1 LIIEQLSNGLEI
13 VLKENHFS
21 KVVSI
26 QCWIKAGSLNE
37 TPEERG
43 MAHVVE
49 HMLFKGTP
57 TRGMGEIGAIVEA
70 CGGEINAYTTFERT
84 VYYMNLISKHVE
96 LGVELLADA
105 VFHSIFDS
113 EELHREKQVILEEI
127 KRGQDDPGSKLGRR
141 LFELCYQGSE
151 AARPIIGFEQEVAE
165 FSRDQVKAFHTKW
178 YQPNNMTFVIVGD
191 FNSEIMLDKL
201 KKILNPLPGKPIP
214 YIPFPKHVFPS
225 QVKAELLKEPF
236 KVARIEIALPGPEL
250 EHFDTALI
258 DLAAF
263 ALGQGDMARLNLKIR
278 DHAGLCSAI
287 GVSGFTP
294 QFDGLF
300 TISALAPLESYLEC
314 VEAIARELALIVT
327 TEPVTADEISRARAS
342 LLADRIYRDETVEGQ
357 ARSVGFGAQTKLKV
371 HFDDLYARQVDLATP
386 ALVAGALKR
395 WLDPSKA
402 LVLGMVPTES
412 SITEGQLLKAY
423 EAGLAAAQ
431 LSKPPTIETQSH
443 DLSHE
448 HLSHPIS
455 VTQIKPGLKMVY
467 RQNPNA
473 QQVSL
478 VIAARG
484 GLSFESENDLGMHH
498 ALSRLWAEATESTPR
513 EEFVGQVEGL
523 GASLHGFSG
532 KDSVGMSMHCLTA
545 QTAKMLDLFAEAFL
559 KPKFPEEQMQSFK
572 RETIESIK
580 SQEDSPAHQAMKAFQ
595 ETLFEGCPY
604 QHPIYGS
611 KQQVENLTVKSLE
624 QFFRTI
630 ILSRNWVLSVVGP
643 QSADWF
649 SQEIGARFSGFN
661 PSATVKTPHIA
672 EENLKWRGATRHIP
686 MEREQSHLIYGY
698 RGVSWYD
705 PEKPAFEVLTDI
717 LGGHG
722 GRLFMEL
729 REKKPLAYSVSPI
742 STFGCLRG
750 SVGGYIA
757 TAPGK
762 LQEAVS
768 GMKLEFKKMSE
779 EFVTDEELM
788 RAKAHLVGSHEM
800 DMQKADSQ
808 VMTMALMEL
817 YGVGYDH
824 FLRYQ
829 AEIESV
835 TKEDIK
841 QAAEKFILEGLA
853 LTVVAGVHAVV

>member
-1 LIIEQLSNGLEI
+1 MIIEKLSNGLEI

-26 QCWIKAGSLNE
+26 QCWIRAGSLNE
-37 TPEERG
+37 TPKERG

-105 VFHSIFDS
+105 VFHSTFDAD
-113 EELHREKQVILEEI
+113 ELDREKQVILEEI
-127 KRGQDDPGSKLGRR
+127 KRGLDDPGSKLGRR
-141 LFELCYQGSE
+141 LFEACYEGSE
-151 AARPIIGFEQEVAE
+151 AARPIIGFEPEVAE
-165 FSRDQVKAFHTKW
+165 FTRDQVKAFHTKW
-178 YQPNNMTFVIVGD
+178 YQPNNMTFVVVGD
-191 FNSEIMLDKL
+191 FQSDEIL
-201 KKILNPLPGKPIP
+201 KRLKEILSPMPSANIP
-214 YIPFPKHVFPS
+214 VIPFPKHVFAN
-225 QVKAELLKEPF
+225 QIKAELIKEPY

-294 QFDGLF
+294 QFDGIF
-300 TISALAPLESYLEC
+300 TISALAPLETYLAC
-314 VEAIARELALIVT
+314 VEAIAYELALIVT
-327 TEPVTADEISRARAS
+327 TDPVTEAEISRARAS
-342 LLADRIYRDETVEGQ
+342 LLSDRIYRDETVEGQ
-357 ARSVGFGAQTKLKV
+357 ARSVGFGAQTKLKI

-386 ALVAGALKR
+386 TLVAGALKR
-395 WLDPSKA
+395 WLDPKRA
-402 LVLGMVPTES
+402 LVLGMIPTES
-412 SITEGQLLKAY
+412 SITEAELLKAY
-423 EAGLAAAQ
+423 QAGLARAEKVKQPVKMPETKATHE
-431 LSKPPTIETQSH
+431 LSKT
-443 DLSHE
+443 
-448 HLSHPIS
+448 PIS
-455 VTQIKPGLKMVY
+455 LVQLQPGLKMVY
-467 RQNPNA
+467 RQNPSA

-484 GLSFESENDLGMHH
+484 GLSFESEHELGMHH
-498 ALSRLWAEATESTPR
+498 ALSRLWAEATETTKR
-513 EEFVGQVEGL
+513 EEFVSQIEDL

-532 KDSVGMSMHCLTA
+532 KDSIGMSMHCLTS
-545 QTAKMLDLFAEAFL
+545 QTSKMLDLFVEAFL
-559 KPKFPEEQMQSFK
+559 TPKFPEEQIQSFK
-572 RETIESIK
+572 RETLESIK

-611 KQQVENLTVKSLE
+611 KQRVEKLTANSLKA
-624 QFFRTI
+624 FFDSVL
-630 ILSRNWVLSVVGP
+630 LSRNWVISVVGP
-643 QSADWF
+643 QTADWF
-649 SQEIGARFSGFN
+649 SQQLAVRFKNFH
-661 PSATVKTPHIA
+661 PAATVVLPKA
-672 EENLKWRGATRHIP
+672 ADENLKWRGATRHIP
-686 MEREQSHLIYGY
+686 MDREQCHLIYGY

-757 TAPGK
+757 TAPSK
-762 LQEAVS
+762 LQEAIA
-768 GMKLEFKKMSE
+768 GMKLEFKKMTE
-779 EFVTDEELM
+779 ELVTDEELM

-808 VMTMALMEL
+808 AMTMALMEL
-817 YGVGYDH
+817 YEVGYDH

-829 AEIESV
+829 EEIESV
-835 TKEDIK
+835 TKHDIK
-841 QAAEKFILEGLA
+841 LAAEKFILEGLA
-853 LTVVAGVHAVV
+853 LTVVAGIHADI